1 MLVGVYVTGSLFIF
15 WIILVYLDSPGIPP
29 SANAHQ
35 LFKGFSFVA
44 PTPMDENK
52 GSPLLS
58 ILPIVQVKMH
68 YRNLVFAHSLH
79 EVLNGTWSIVLHAR
93 SSHRLFFS
101 LFMKQ
106 RSWETIVIS
115 RNSAVSPPVLVP
127 CINFMMQ
134 LQLCAEHSKTD
145 RSLKHCN

>member
-1 MLVGVYVTGSLFIF
+1 MLVGVYVSLFIF

-52 GSPLLS
+52 SSPLLS
-58 ILPIVQVKMH
+58 ILPIVQVKMR

-79 EVLNGTWSIVLHAR
+79 EVLNGTWSIILHAR
-93 SSHRLFFS
+93 SSHRLFFFS

-115 RNSAVSPPVLVP
+115 RNSAVSPVLEP

-145 RSLKHCN
+145 WSLKHCN